1 MKVVKLVDFGTC
13 EFYKDSAHKKSQR
26 ESVYNTPAYS
36 PPESFGSYR
45 GPVQPSY
52 DMFSVGII
60 IYIMLTGNHPFDID
74 GNSTDEEIADRIKN
88 ECPPLRHSDV
98 TAHLS
103 DSAISLLEKLLYK
116 RPCWR
121 MTAMQMLEDDWVKG
135 KTAAT
140 AKVLSDEKLKVY
152 RQFKSGI
159 ELKVFEGLVQG
170 SLNPTKV
177 KQGLIERAFKSF
189 DVNKK
194 GYINTNDINKSGR
207 DDISIKSESLSL
219 SDFSDLLSDHMQN
232 KYYKQG
238 YRIYKQGSKGD
249 AVYFINSGR
258 VEVSTKAGFK
268 TTLSQGDIF
277 GEGALLDAK
286 GRRNATITCK
296 TPVHVI
302 RISKDFFIKYMKDSG
317 SDVNLSLQEQDRA
330 RARDRAVNI
339 LSNQKGLIQRD
350 LTKGDVLFKFGD
362 EGQSLF
368 VVKKG
373 ELEIIG
379 RTGKHILNILE
390 GQITGERSL
399 IMNRSRNAT
408 AICNTNVCKLI
419 EVPSKQF
426 YKVYKSSD
434 PIKKSLREISLRR
447 DFQNS
452 VVSKYGKDFDSS
464 LVELRMLFDSKE
476 SGEIGL
482 AEIKELIQEIYPKLS
497 ANDPLF
503 DEVLACLDVDNNK
516 SVSWEEFIKI
526 FKE

>member
-1 MKVVKLVDFGTC
+1 M
-13 EFYKDSAHKKSQR
+13 
-26 ESVYNTPAYS
+26 
-36 PPESFGSYR
+36 
-45 GPVQPSY
+45 
-52 DMFSVGII
+52 
-60 IYIMLTGNHPFDID
+60 
-74 GNSTDEEIADRIKN
+74 
-88 ECPPLRHSDV
+88 
-98 TAHLS
+98 
-103 DSAISLLEKLLYK
+103 
-116 RPCWR
+116 
-121 MTAMQMLEDDWVKG
+121 
-135 KTAAT
+135 
-140 AKVLSDEKLKVY
+140 
-152 RQFKSGI
+152 
-159 ELKVFEGLVQG
+159 VQG

-189 DVNKK
+189 DVKKK
-194 GYINTNDINKSGR
+194 GYIDTEDINESGG
-207 DDISIKSESLSL
+207 DDLSIKSEDESLSL
-219 SDFSDLLSDHMQN
+219 SDFSELLSEHMQN

-302 RISKDFFIKYMKDSG
+302 RISKDFFIKYMKETG
-317 SDVNLSLQEQDRA
+317 SEVNLSLQEQDRA

-350 LTKGDVLFKFGD
+350 LTKGEVLFKFGD

-373 ELEIIG
+373 ELEITG

-399 IMNRSRNAT
+399 IMNRPRNAT

-452 VVSKYGKDFDSS
+452 VVSKYGKDFDST
-464 LVELRMLFDSKE
+464 
-476 SGEIGL
+476 
-482 AEIKELIQEIYPKLS
+482 
-497 ANDPLF
+497 
-503 DEVLACLDVDNNK
+503 
-516 SVSWEEFIKI
+516 W
-526 FKE
+526 